1 MEINIYS
8 VSMKQNKLGGVL
20 SSSIVSF
27 CALIRS
33 ASIFKEKENRG
44 KNTWT
49 ARVTIAHF
57 STSGSAMDY

>member
-1 MEINIYS
+1 
-8 VSMKQNKLGGVL
+8 MKQNKLGGVL

-33 ASIFKEKENRG
+33 ASIFKKKENRG
-44 KNTWT
+44 KNAWT